1 MDITSDGAATA
12 TGAVTFT
19 FRFGD
24 DVSGFVVGGISLS
37 GHSGPG
43 SIVGTLGGSGAVYTL
58 EVTPPSNDDGTIS
71 VSVLMDAATSDL
83 GGAGNVAASAT
94 QAYDTSAPVFDSGA
108 TAMFGVG
115 VATTVAVY
123 TANANDNSTVTYSF
137 GSGGDESLFSIHN
150 ATGIVR
156 YLAVRDSA
164 VVHNISIIA
173 TDAAG
178 NDSTPQPVAIT
189 VGARPTLDITSD
201 GAATATGA
209 VTFTFRFGDDVS
221 GFVVGDISLSGHS
234 GPGSI
239 VGTLGGS
246 GAVYTLEVTP
256 PSNDDGTISVS
267 VLMDAA
273 TSDLGGAGNVA
284 ASATQAYDTS
294 APVFDSGATAMF
306 GVGVATTVAVYTA
319 NANDNST
326 VTYSFGSGGDESLF
340 SIHNATGIVRYLA
353 VRDSAVVHN
362 ISIIATDAAG
372 NDSTPQPVAITVD
385 ESSLSYSGSFTET
398 DMNDGTVTGSIIA
411 TLTGDT
417 FTGDTFAAADV
428 IANGSSVSV
437 TSTLPTGLTA
447 VFIRTNDTTV
457 TLTLTGA
464 ADPHGHLNDV
474 SDLTITF
481 TEAAFVHA
489 NVAGIIANLVHDS
502 GMIDF
507 SDTFLTYA
515 GTFTE
520 AALNDGSVDGSIT
533 ATLDNDT
540 FNGTNGG
547 VLDMTAVTATNVPPG
562 LTAVFTRTSETI
574 VTLTLSGTADAHVTD
589 VSDLTITFN
598 GAAFASGDVAT
609 VANPIY
615 ATGEIDF
622 RVASTLV
629 YAGTF
634 TESTANDGSI
644 TNSSISSIT
653 AELTGDTFFG
663 TNGDILDA
671 TVVEADNVPAG
682 LTAVFTRTSDTI
694 VTLTLDGN
702 ATDHEVDNNVDTLTI
717 TFTDTAFVR
726 ENAATI
732 AASTYATGEIYF
744 RDASTLVYAG
754 TFTESTV
761 NDGSVTGSI
770 TATLVGDTFAEQG
783 VISNGTSVTATA
795 TNFPAGL
802 TAVFT
807 RTSATVITLTLD
819 GTAGDHE
826 HVNDVDD
833 LTITFTDT
841 AFAQENAA
849 TIAASTYSTGEIDF
863 EDASTL
869 TYAGRF
875 TETSANDGTVTGSSI
890 TATLVGDT
898 FAAQTVISNGT
909 SVTATATNFPAGLT
923 AVFTRTSDTVVTLT
937 LTGTAGAHLHDQ
949 RCGRADHHLHR

>member
-1 MDITSDGAATA
+1 MNITKSSQKLSAATEIDAAAPRLSSTPPANGRARNPQPQRRWLAAIFTAFALLLAAGGAQAQATLDISSSATGTTATGVFTFTFAFGGNVNGFTSSDIVYSGELATDAVTFSNDSATFAAVSGSVYTVVVTPPSSANGTISVAVAATAADPPGNAVASASQLYDTSAPVFDSGATAMFGVGVATTVAVYTANANDNSTVTYSFGSGGDESLFSIHNATGIVRYLAVRDSAVVHNISIIATDAAGNDSTPQPVAITVGARPTLDITSDGAATA

-221 GFVVGDISLSGHS
+221 GFVVGGISLSGHS

-284 ASATQAYDTS
+284 ASATQDYDTS

-353 VRDSAVVHN
+353 VR
-362 ISIIATDAAG
+362 G
-372 NDSTPQPVAITVD
+372 FCRCPQHQHH
-385 ESSLSYSGSFTET
+385 
-398 DMNDGTVTGSIIA
+398 
-411 TLTGDT
+411 
-417 FTGDTFAAADV
+417 
-428 IANGSSVSV
+428 
-437 TSTLPTGLTA
+437 
-447 VFIRTNDTTV
+447 R
-457 TLTLTGA
+457 
-464 ADPHGHLNDV
+464 H
-474 SDLTITF
+474 
-481 TEAAFVHA
+481 
-489 NVAGIIANLVHDS
+489 
-502 GMIDF
+502 
-507 SDTFLTYA
+507 
-515 GTFTE
+515 
-520 AALNDGSVDGSIT
+520 
-533 ATLDNDT
+533 
-540 FNGTNGG
+540 
-547 VLDMTAVTATNVPPG
+547 
-562 LTAVFTRTSETI
+562 
-574 VTLTLSGTADAHVTD
+574 
-589 VSDLTITFN
+589 
-598 GAAFASGDVAT
+598 
-609 VANPIY
+609 
-615 ATGEIDF
+615 
-622 RVASTLV
+622 
-629 YAGTF
+629 
-634 TESTANDGSI
+634 
-644 TNSSISSIT
+644 
-653 AELTGDTFFG
+653 
-663 TNGDILDA
+663 
-671 TVVEADNVPAG
+671 
-682 LTAVFTRTSDTI
+682 
-694 VTLTLDGN
+694 
-702 ATDHEVDNNVDTLTI
+702 
-717 TFTDTAFVR
+717 
-726 ENAATI
+726 
-732 AASTYATGEIYF
+732 
-744 RDASTLVYAG
+744 
-754 TFTESTV
+754 
-761 NDGSVTGSI
+761 
-770 TATLVGDTFAEQG
+770 
-783 VISNGTSVTATA
+783 
-795 TNFPAGL
+795 
-802 TAVFT
+802 
-807 RTSATVITLTLD
+807 
-819 GTAGDHE
+819 
-826 HVNDVDD
+826 
-833 LTITFTDT
+833 
-841 AFAQENAA
+841 
-849 TIAASTYSTGEIDF
+849 
-863 EDASTL
+863 
-869 TYAGRF
+869 
-875 TETSANDGTVTGSSI
+875 
-890 TATLVGDT
+890 
-898 FAAQTVISNGT
+898 
-909 SVTATATNFPAGLT
+909 
-923 AVFTRTSDTVVTLT
+923 
-937 LTGTAGAHLHDQ
+937 
-949 RCGRADHHLHR
+949 RCRRQ